1 MKRKKARQIIEKLLE
16 SMDIRIDEDRPWDI
30 RVSNPEFYPRVLS
43 GGSLALGESYM
54 DGWWDCH
61 ALDQFF
67 EKIFNHHID
76 RKVKA
81 KDLFMLW
88 GLFAARL
95 TNLQSRA
102 RAFIIG
108 RRHYDTGNRLFS
120 IMLDRGMNY
129 SCACWHNVETLDEA
143 QELKLD
149 MICRKLDLRPGMTV
163 LDIGCGW
170 GGFAKFAAQKYGARV
185 YGITVSKEQV
195 TFARKICREFDVTI
209 DLKDYRTLNKSFDRV
224 VSIGMFEHVGWKNY
238 RTFMKVVKK
247 CLKPEGV
254 FLLHT
259 IAGNTSVKSTDPWI
273 QRYIFPNSMLP
284 SARQISQAAEGLLLL
299 EDWHSFG
306 PYYDRTLMAWH
317 ENFNHGWN
325 QIKDRYDHTFYRMW
339 CYYLLSCAA
348 SFRSRQNQVWQ
359 IVFSKGKTNRIFH
372 PKEPIPAA

>member
-30 RVSNPEFYPRVLS
+30 RVSNPGFYTRVLS

-88 GLFAARL
+88 GLFAERL

-209 DLKDYRTLNKSFDRV
+209 DLKDYRTLNQSFDRV

-325 QIKDRYDHTFYRMW
+325 QIKDSYDQTFYRMW